1 MNFYAILVAGVLGG
15 LFTWFCQNEQEKA
28 RVYWA
33 NVSAFLFGLIIL
45 ASAGFAVYVM
55 VILATPTPL
64 STSAPTPNTEA
75 STATEN
81 SMATVLCGPFRI
93 IETPLIAFG
102 KLIKG
107 DFGAVLTMP
116 HDIQDQVEVMMGGV
130 KSVITSDDTPS
141 PK

>member
-1 MNFYAILVAGVLGG
+1 MNFYAILLAGVLGG
-15 LFTWFCQNEQEKA
+15 LFTWFCPNKQEKA
-28 RVYWA
+28 RIYWA

-45 ASAGFAVYVM
+45 TSAVFAVYVT
-55 VILATPTPL
+55 VILATTTP
-64 STSAPTPNTEA
+64 SSASAPAPDTEV

-116 HDIQDQVEVMMGGV
+116 HDIQDQINVMMKGV
-130 KSVITSDDTPS
+130 KSVITSEETFL
-141 PK
+141 

>member
-1 MNFYAILVAGVLGG
+1 MNFYVILLAGVLGG
-15 LFTWFCQNEQEKA
+15 LFTWFCPKKQEKA

-55 VILATPTPL
+55 VILATPAPL

-102 KLIKG
+102 KL
-107 DFGAVLTMP
+107 DSGAVLTMP
-116 HDIQDQVEVMMGGV
+116 HDIQDQVEVMIGGV